1 MTTLPTEKVQ
11 AALDKV
17 MRNDP
22 EQFSHQNKIELETL
36 LDFCLIEIGENTEKL
51 LATLFIKA
59 LKNHVGPVGI
69 DEHIYLKKFEVPQI
83 ELFDLI
89 IEHFP
94 FVNLGQKITNSLIAD
109 AMIDTNKG
117 VLIDV
122 GIGRGIQ
129 TVSLLN
135 EIHQRKDID
144 IEELTIIGIEPFK
157 EAICEAERSI
167 KAMASKLNIKLKFF
181 GIDTFAENVQSDDFK
196 NYLPNTDFDLFIN
209 ASLAL
214 HHIQSPSQRDV
225 FLAEMAKLKPK
236 AFLLTEPNVNHLEP
250 DLYKRFQNSYEHF
263 SHVFQVIDELNIERK
278 EKNALKLF
286 FGREI
291 EDIIGKHNAER
302 FECHDKAANWVSRLE
317 NAGFKINK
325 HFPYPVIK
333 NKTSIRLGHSEK
345 GFLGFNHKNETVLS
359 IIYAYI

>member
-1 MTTLPTEKVQ
+1 MTTLPTAQVQ
-11 AALDKV
+11 DALDKV
-17 MRNDP
+17 MKNDP
-22 EQFSHQNKIELETL
+22 NQFSQQNKVELETL
-36 LDFCLIEIGENTEKL
+36 LDFCLKEIDENTDKL

-69 DEHIYLKKFEVPQI
+69 DEHIYLKKFEEPQI
-83 ELFDLI
+83 KLFDLI
-89 IEHFP
+89 IKHFP

-109 AMIDTNKG
+109 AMISTNKA

-144 IEELTIIGIEPFK
+144 IEEITVIGIEPFK
-157 EAICEAERSI
+157 EAIYETQRSI
-167 KAMASKLNIKLKFF
+167 KTIASTLNIKVDFF
-181 GIDTFAENVQSDDFK
+181 GIDTFAENIGSRDLSKYFPD
-196 NYLPNTDFDLFIN
+196 TDFDLFIN

-225 FLAEMAKLKPK
+225 FIAEMAKLKPK
-236 AFLLTEPNVNHLEP
+236 AFLLTEPNVNNLESN
-250 DLYKRFQNSYEHF
+250 LYKRFQNSYEHF
-263 SHVFQVIDELNIERK
+263 SHVFQVIDELNIKRK

-291 EDIIGKHNAER
+291 EDIIGKHNGER
-302 FECHDKAANWVSRLE
+302 FECHDKAENWVSRLQK
-317 NAGFKINK
+317 AGFKINK

-333 NKTSIRLGHSEK
+333 NNSSIRLEHSDK
-345 GFLGFNHKNETVLS
+345 GFLGFNHKSETVLS

>member
-1 MTTLPTEKVQ
+1 MITLPTAHVQ
-11 AALDKV
+11 DALDLV
-17 MRNDP
+17 MKNDP
-22 EQFSHQNKIELETL
+22 KKFSQQNKIELEAL
-36 LDFCLIEIGENTEKL
+36 LDFCLREIDENTDKL
-51 LATLFIKA
+51 LATLFIRA
-59 LKNHVGPVGI
+59 LKKHVGPVGI

-83 ELFDLI
+83 KLFDLI
-89 IEHFP
+89 IKHFP
-94 FVNLGQKITNSLIAD
+94 FVNLGQKITNSLITD
-109 AMIDTNKG
+109 AMINTKKA

-144 IEELTIIGIEPFK
+144 IEEITVIGIEPFK
-157 EAICEAERSI
+157 EAISEARRSI
-167 KAMASKLNIKLKFF
+167 KTMASTLDIKLNFF
-181 GIDTFAENVQSDDFK
+181 GIDTFAEDIQEEDLAK
-196 NYLPNTDFDLFIN
+196 YLPDEDFDLFIN

-214 HHIQSPSQRDV
+214 HHIQTPSQRTD
-225 FLAEMAKLKPK
+225 FIAEMAKLKPR
-236 AFLLTEPNVNHLEP
+236 AFLLTEPNVNNMEP

-263 SHVFQVIDELNIERK
+263 SHVFQVIDGLNIKRK

-291 EDIIGKHNAER
+291 EDIIGKHNKER
-302 FECHDKAANWVSRLE
+302 FECHDKAENWVSRLQD
-317 NAGFKINK
+317 AGFKINK

-333 NKTSIRLGHSEK
+333 NNSSIRLEHSDK
-345 GFLGFNHKNETVLS
+345 GFLGFNHKSETVLS